1 MSRTKPKSTKKAGA
15 ANDYDASN
23 IQVLEGLE
31 AVRKRPAMYIGST
44 SGAGLHHLVY
54 EVVDNS
60 VDEAL
65 GGHCDDIKVTIHSDN
80 SVTVEDNGRGIPVDE
95 HKTEKRP
102 AAEVVMTTLH
112 AGGKFDHD
120 SYKVSGGLHGVG
132 VSVVNALSEKLTLE
146 IWRDGATHTQDYS
159 RGVPVRPLAKIG
171 KTDKTGTKVTFVPDG
186 EIFSEPVFVYDTLA
200 ARLRELAFLNR
211 GLTIRLT
218 DEREESPRE
227 AEFYYEGG
235 IASFIESLNKKRNA
249 LHSKPIAFRESREQI
264 IVDIALQ
271 YNDGYNETLL
281 SYVNNI
287 NTREGGTHLSGFRTA
302 LTRTINAY
310 AQAAGKAKELRT
322 LQGEDVREGLV
333 AVVSCLVPEPQF
345 EGQTKTKLGNSE
357 VRGMV
362 ASIVNEKLA
371 EYFEE
376 HPKAANKIVSKAL
389 DAARAR
395 DAARKARDLT
405 RRKGA
410 LDAAALPGKLADCQ
424 ERSPENAELFVVEG
438 DSAGGTAK
446 QGRDRRTQAVLPLR
460 GKVLNVERVRLD
472 KMLNN
477 EQIRTIITALGTGI
491 DVDFSLEKLRY
502 HKVIL
507 MADADVDGSHI
518 RTLLLTFFFRQ
529 MKPLM
534 DAGHLYIAQ
543 PPLYGVRRGNK
554 VQYLPDERAMTQFL
568 VDRAADKRT
577 VVAKKAKKKLT
588 GTTLAK
594 KLQQLHRYK
603 YFVDKL
609 RQRGFEQRLLETLL
623 AEGLRYRKQFESSAD
638 LNKIVAALANVGYT
652 AQLSKDEEHGLLEL
666 RVASEDD
673 PLLAPVRVTHEFVDG
688 ADYRE
693 ILGLYKE
700 LADLHTPPFEVLQ
713 KGEQEAVLN
722 TKEELLGHMLAGA
735 KKGIRLQRYKG
746 LGEMNAEQLWETTMN
761 PETRRLL
768 RVTIDDEVAAD
779 QIFTILMGNE
789 VEPRR
794 EFIQT
799 HAHEV
804 ENLDV

>member
-1 MSRTKPKSTKKAGA
+1 MSRTTKPKKSGGQEH
-15 ANDYDASN
+15 DYDASK
-23 IQVLEGLE
+23 IQVIEGLQ

-44 SGAGLHHLVY
+44 SGSGLHHLVY

-65 GGHCDDIKVTIHSDN
+65 AGYCDDIKVTIHSDN
-80 SVTVEDNGRGIPVDE
+80 AVTVEDNGRGIPVDE
-95 HKTEKRP
+95 HKTAKRP

-132 VSVVNALSEKLTLE
+132 VSVVNALSERLTLE
-146 IWRDGATHTQDYS
+146 IWRDGATHTQEYS
-159 RGVPVRPLAKIG
+159 RGAPVQDLEKVG
-171 KTDKTGTKVTFVPDG
+171 TTDKTGTKVTFLPDTA
-186 EIFSEPVFVYDTLA
+186 IFTETVFAYDTLA

-211 GLTIRLT
+211 GLTIRLV
-218 DEREESPRE
+218 DERDDTPRH

-235 IASFIESLNKKRNA
+235 IVSFIESLNNKRHP
-249 LHSKPIAFRESREQI
+249 LHSKPIAFREERDQI
-264 IVDIALQ
+264 VVDIAMQ

-287 NTREGGTHLSGFRTA
+287 NTREGGTHLSGFRAA

-310 AQAAGKAKELRT
+310 AQVAGKAKELKT
-322 LQGEDVREGLV
+322 LQGEDVREGLI
-333 AVVSCLVPEPQF
+333 AIVSCLVAEPQF

-376 HPKAANKIVSKAL
+376 NPKTANKIVAKVL

-395 DAARKARDLT
+395 EAARTARDLT

-424 ERSPENAELFVVEG
+424 ERSPENAELFIVEG

-472 KMLNN
+472 KILNN

-491 DVDFSLEKLRY
+491 DVDFNLEKLRY
-502 HKVIL
+502 HKIIL

-534 DAGHLYIAQ
+534 DAGYLYIAQ
-543 PPLYGVRRGNK
+543 PPLYGVRRGSK
-554 VQYLPDERAMTQFL
+554 IQYLPDERAMTQFL

-577 VVAKKAKKKLT
+577 VVMKQSKKSLT
-588 GTTLAK
+588 GAALAK
-594 KLQQLHRYK
+594 KLHTLHRYM

-609 RQRGFEQRLLETLL
+609 RQRGLEQRLLETLMV
-623 AEGLRYRKQFESSAD
+623 AGLRYRKQFEASAE
-638 LNKIVAALANVGYT
+638 LNEIAAALVKDGFT
-652 AQLSKDEEHGLLEL
+652 ALLSKDEEHGLLEL
-666 RVASEDD
+666 RVASENDA
-673 PLLAPVRVTHEFVDG
+673 LLAPVRITHEFVVG

-693 ILGLYKE
+693 LFGLYRE
-700 LADLHTPPFEVLQ
+700 LADFYEPPFEVLRDHDP
-713 KGEQEAVLN
+713 EAVLK
-722 TKEELLGHMLAGA
+722 TKEDLLAHMLTGA
-735 KKGIRLQRYKG
+735 KKGIRMQRYKG
-746 LGEMNAEQLWETTMN
+746 LGEMNADQLWDTTMN

-768 RVTIDDEVAAD
+768 LVTIEDEVAAD
-779 QIFTILMGNE
+779 EIFTVLMGNE

-794 EFIQT
+794 DFIQT